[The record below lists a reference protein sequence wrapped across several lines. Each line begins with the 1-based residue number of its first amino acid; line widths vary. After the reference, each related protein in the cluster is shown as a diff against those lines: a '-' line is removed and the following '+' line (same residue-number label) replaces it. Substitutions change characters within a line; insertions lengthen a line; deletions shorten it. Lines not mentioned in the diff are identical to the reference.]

1 MIRSLLP
8 IAAFGLVLVA
18 APAAH
23 AAPVTPP
30 ATKFQSSLTEPT
42 PATGTDWV
50 ITKASQVQISVSPGN
65 VTIKLKLNGVVEGGV
80 PVTSN
85 DPFSPNKLQVDLRYN
100 GGLHTLSFD
109 FDLVGGKTNNA
120 QTKFLTANS
129 GLPGG
134 GVSPDDSI
142 VVQTVRCI
150 QGGSGP
156 GAGLSF
162 CAPGLTAK

>member
-8 IAAFGLVLVA
+8 MAALALVMAA
-18 APAAH
+18 APSAH
-23 AAPVTPP
+23 AVSVTPP
-30 ATKFQSSLTEPT
+30 ATKWQSSLTEPT
-42 PATGTDWV
+42 PTTGSDWTV
-50 ITKASQVQISVSPGN
+50 TKASQVQISVATGT
-65 VTIKLKLNGVVEGGV
+65 VTIKLKLNGVTEGGT

-85 DPFSPNKLQVDLRYN
+85 DSLSPNKLQVDLRYN

-109 FDLVGGKTNNA
+109 FDLVNGKTDNA
-120 QTKFLTANS
+120 QTKFVTSNS
-129 GLPGG
+129 ALPGG
-134 GVSPDDSI
+134 AVSADSSI

-150 QGGSGP
+150 QGGNGP

>member
-1 MIRSLLP
+1 MYRSLLHM
-8 IAAFGLVLVA
+8 AALALMMVA
-18 APAAH
+18 APAAR
-23 AAPVTPP
+23 AAGVTPP
-30 ATKFQSSLTEPT
+30 ATKYQSSLTEPT
-42 PATGTDWV
+42 PTTGSDWTL
-50 ITKASQVQISVSPGN
+50 TKASQVQIGVSSGN
-65 VTIKLKLNGVVEGGV
+65 VTIKLKLNGVTEGGV

-85 DPFSPNKLQVDLRYN
+85 DPMSPNKLQVDLRYN

-120 QTKFLTANS
+120 QTKFVTANS

-134 GVSPDDSI
+134 GVSPDASI